1 MRLVLPVLLP
11 QGLLGQQVEQV
22 RLEGLVQLVGLVQ
35 QEGQVGMAFQSQLD
49 HQSGSNSMDFE
60 LPETE
65 LVSKLSSEH

>member
-11 QGLLGQQVEQV
+11 QGLQGQLVELV
-22 RLEGLVQLVGLVQ
+22 RLEGLVQ

>member
-11 QGLLGQQVEQV
+11 QGLQG
-22 RLEGLVQLVGLVQ
+22 QLVELVRRVVLVPLV
-35 QEGQVGMAFQSQLD
+35 EQVGMAFQSQLD